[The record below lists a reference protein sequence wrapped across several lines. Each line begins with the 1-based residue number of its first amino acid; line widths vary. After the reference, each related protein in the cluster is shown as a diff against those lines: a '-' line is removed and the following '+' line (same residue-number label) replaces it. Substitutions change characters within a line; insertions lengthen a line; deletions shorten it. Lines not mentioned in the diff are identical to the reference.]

1 VTAIVL
7 GVGLGIAW
15 CATLLFS
22 FESFFRRSGNGGPSI
37 GPGLGAAIAAVI
49 TLVTA
54 VVSIGLL
61 IALAVVCEIR
71 WPIAVCA
78 ATAPLPWL
86 RGKLRRR

>member
-1 VTAIVL
+1 MTAIVL

-15 CATLLFS
+15 CTTLLFS
-22 FESFFRRSGNGGPSI
+22 FESFFRRGGNGGPSI

-49 TLVTA
+49 TLVA
-54 VVSIGLL
+54 GAISIGLL
-61 IALAVVCEIR
+61 VSLAVVCEIW

-86 RGKLRRR
+86 CGKLRRR